1 MAHYRELVSAGTP
14 SEAIENQMETWFR
27 EHPVPPGTVADV
39 VDHIDRAVKV
49 SGVEHVG
56 LGSDFD
62 GISMTPDG
70 LKDVSGY
77 PAITAELLRR
87 GYAEADVI
95 KILGGNVLR
104 VMRAV
109 EERAER
115 KLP

>member
-1 MAHYRELVSAGTP
+1 M
-14 SEAIENQMETWFR
+14 EAWFR
-27 EHPVPPGTVADV
+27 EHPVPAGTVADV
-39 VDHIDRAVKV
+39 VNHIDHIVRLVGAA
-49 SGVEHVG
+49 HVG

-62 GISMTPDG
+62 GISNTPEG

-87 GYAEADVI
+87 GYDETDIV

-109 EERAER
+109 EAASETQ
-115 KLP
+115 